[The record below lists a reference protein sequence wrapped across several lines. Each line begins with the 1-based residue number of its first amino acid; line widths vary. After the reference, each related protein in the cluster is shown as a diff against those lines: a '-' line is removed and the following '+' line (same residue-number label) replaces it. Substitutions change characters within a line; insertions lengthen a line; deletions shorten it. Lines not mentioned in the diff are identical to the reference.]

1 MSDIYD
7 DPELQPTTG
16 FENDITFREV
26 GDRGRGRITRITRI
40 QTQHGKVAKY
50 FLFDEEAGIERGMLA
65 GAQDLWSQL
74 HKLRP
79 NVGDML
85 DVEMIGKDG
94 QRYIFKVEVEGELP
108 F

>member
-1 MSDIYD
+1 
-7 DPELQPTTG
+7 
-16 FENDITFREV
+16 
-26 GDRGRGRITRITRI
+26 
-40 QTQHGKVAKY
+40 
-50 FLFDEEAGIERGMLA
+50 MLA